1 DQEIAD
7 QSKATAPGGLVAGKT
22 VVGKLASKGGNTG
35 GRDIKTSGVVTGK
48 ETQINSAPPKPGSI
62 STNTEGP
69 NAKDPSSTQLEQV
82 TSEPHMAVVD
92 PSTGIGTDEEVQ
104 GPDLAVSATPLNGGS
119 GKGLNLT
126 IDPKAL
132 VAGGQGGVK
141 TEVTGS
147 LKTDGT
153 VADNTG
159 APQIKTDVQGKVLS
173 QGGGGD
179 KIATDIGTPQTL
191 DAGMT
196 ADAQGLN
203 TEDVTMTADGKI
215 VESSGQMRFNFGP
228 SIQAGGKASGPSIQ
242 GDIKADLTTS
252 ADGSQTGTVDA
263 TLKTDAKIVGDG
275 GKGQVSLNATETLTT
290 DNNNVDVPEGAT
302 LTADGKIVESSGQ
315 MRFNFAPPS
324 QLGRTPTGPQT
335 QTGDIKTDTPSI
347 DTGSQTGGTVDA
359 TLKTDAKI
367 VGEGGKGQSMT
378 VNATETLSADGAM
391 AFPDGATLTADGKI
405 VEPSGQIR
413 LPFPHVVPGSTKA
426 ATTPNTQGINIETV
440 DSGTPNPQDA
450 SASAKIAM
458 NAPGTGARAGEQTI
472 NVDATSTDTGA
483 VELPAGATITAD
495 GKIVE
500 QGGQMRLPF
509 THVASQVKT
518 GAQDVRMD
526 GNTGNVQDGTGTSTA
541 NVRLNASGKPGDVT
555 TNVEGTVIQQ
565 DETASP
571 QQVQLTQE
579 AARQA
584 AHSQPIQVSMAP
596 PSKGVNTGA
605 PQVKLDA
612 SGQPSTGDNAQMN
625 VSGRVLGGGGGAGGG
640 NGSGGPPVDPP
651 DPSEGGT
658 PGPDSPYLNMYNT
671 SNDQKPFATY
681 QQAGYRWIGPRTIAG
696 NIRLAKDTTLG
707 PSTSGEAEVLGNG
720 KGQTFHV
727 RTGRDASEEQ
737 IAMQMMTAGYAQY
750 VGSDPVAYDA
760 ARSSAMEAG
769 AHKPQNWKER
779 MAAGIMTYNG
789 GSWSQ
794 TAAAKQRFQQAMYS
808 QAVQGSQ
815 AYVLN
820 QSGNAY
826 TEYLNDRFGPMD
838 EEQQAMGAFIMTNA
852 GSPESAWNWKHIPAT
867 ESLVQNAIPI
877 SGMSRAVASHMNIMR
892 AQPWAKGHRIRG
904 GVAYMNARMAEE
916 LPGVSPMSGVAT
928 VWAGREA
935 QIMPNEIVD
944 TVGALA
950 HEFGETAC
958 QNVALV
964 NRIATEV
971 GASKDP
977 SDYTNAYKAMT
988 GMANAGN
995 AVAGRQ
1001 RVQQIV
1007 QGQVIRSGGGA
1018 PSMASS
1024 VSLGGQTYMNDVPVE
1039 VELVDNGSHVEPE
1052 LPGNLSQIAGAAAV
1066 AGGHQQTRASI
1077 HVTNTGAG
1085 PASTPPGRKIRLT
1098 TTLHDNTPQM
1108 EASLGSY
1115 NGPSNSGQVVET
1127 RVDAELVHSGRSTD
1141 YGTLDENE
1149 LTRDAA
1155 SFVSQFNDTAQM
1167 AYRVVH
1173 DLHSAGFSYEQ
1184 LADPQVAQTAL
1195 RVYAQDPSMA
1205 PAAAIALNKVG
1216 AENFS
1221 VERTHVVQTMLDTD
1235 PDWGQH
1241 NIDSKS
1247 IYTAEA
1253 IMRVTSSIKEQEDS
1267 GSSLQGVSPYPT
1279 KSFVKQVGLVR
1290 AFQARAQEADQG
1302 YDQSIVD
1309 VIRRKMEQRA
1319 KGYDREYSGLEDD
1332 NGRTA

>member
-1 DQEIAD
+1 
-7 QSKATAPGGLVAGKT
+7 
-22 VVGKLASKGGNTG
+22 
-35 GRDIKTSGVVTGK
+35 
-48 ETQINSAPPKPGSI
+48 
-62 STNTEGP
+62 
-69 NAKDPSSTQLEQV
+69 
-82 TSEPHMAVVD
+82 
-92 PSTGIGTDEEVQ
+92 
-104 GPDLAVSATPLNGGS
+104 
-119 GKGLNLT
+119 
-126 IDPKAL
+126 
-132 VAGGQGGVK
+132 
-141 TEVTGS
+141 
-147 LKTDGT
+147 
-153 VADNTG
+153 
-159 APQIKTDVQGKVLS
+159 
-173 QGGGGD
+173 
-179 KIATDIGTPQTL
+179 
-191 DAGMT
+191 
-196 ADAQGLN
+196 
-203 TEDVTMTADGKI
+203 
-215 VESSGQMRFNFGP
+215 
-228 SIQAGGKASGPSIQ
+228 
-242 GDIKADLTTS
+242 
-252 ADGSQTGTVDA
+252 
-263 TLKTDAKIVGDG
+263 
-275 GKGQVSLNATETLTT
+275 
-290 DNNNVDVPEGAT
+290 
-302 LTADGKIVESSGQ
+302 
-315 MRFNFAPPS
+315 
-324 QLGRTPTGPQT
+324 
-335 QTGDIKTDTPSI
+335 
-347 DTGSQTGGTVDA
+347 
-359 TLKTDAKI
+359 
-367 VGEGGKGQSMT
+367 
-378 VNATETLSADGAM
+378 
-391 AFPDGATLTADGKI
+391 
-405 VEPSGQIR
+405 
-413 LPFPHVVPGSTKA
+413 
-426 ATTPNTQGINIETV
+426 
-440 DSGTPNPQDA
+440 
-450 SASAKIAM
+450 
-458 NAPGTGARAGEQTI
+458 
-472 NVDATSTDTGA
+472 
-483 VELPAGATITAD
+483 TAD

-526 GNTGNVQDGTGTSTA
+526 DNTGNVQDGTGTSTA
-541 NVRLNASGKPGDVT
+541 SVRLNASGKPGDVT

-579 AARQA
+579 AAKQA

-612 SGQPSTGDNAQMN
+612 SGQPTTGDNAQMN
-625 VSGRVLGGGGGAGGG
+625 VSGRVLGSGGAGGG

-651 DPSEGGT
+651 DPSDGGT

-935 QIMPNEIVD
+935 QIMPNEVVD

-958 QNVALV
+958 QNVAMV

-971 GASKDP
+971 GAGKDP
-977 SDYTNAYKAMT
+977 GDYTNAYKAMT
-988 GMANAGN
+988 GMASAGN

-1039 VELVDNGSHVEPE
+1039 VELVDNGAHVEPE

-1066 AGGHQQTRASI
+1066 AGGHQQTRASV

-1085 PASTPPGRKIRLT
+1085 PTSTPPGRKIRLT

-1149 LTRDAA
+1149 LARDAG

-1173 DLHSAGFSYEQ
+1173 DLHAAGFSYEQ
-1184 LADPQVAQTAL
+1184 LADPHVAQTAL